1 MMRHYS
7 FTVPF
12 VKGWHR
18 QRARKV
24 GRGIQFYPCV
34 QDRLNRD
41 VIRSEFILAAAAQH
55 PGHAHVAPKGTP
67 VRVAIATERDVMS
80 TFRKRDGDVHHD
92 TQKPDADNDAKL
104 VLDALNGVAW
114 DDDQQ
119 VTDLHVI
126 KRDRTRGTAPRMLIT
141 IEWEDNQ

>member
-1 MMRHYS
+1 MRRHYS

-12 VKGWHR
+12 VRGWHR

-24 GRGIQFYPCV
+24 GRGIQFYPCA
-34 QDRLNRD
+34 QDRESKEAIALSFE
-41 VIRSEFILAAAAQH
+41 IAAAAQH
-55 PGHAHVAPKGTP
+55 HGDPKAPKGTP

-80 TFRKRDGDVHHD
+80 AFRKRDGDVHAD

>member
-1 MMRHYS
+1 MRRHYS

-24 GRGIQFYPCV
+24 GRGIQFYPCA
-34 QDRLNRD
+34 QDRESKEAIALSFE
-41 VIRSEFILAAAAQH
+41 IAAAAQH
-55 PGHAHVAPKGTP
+55 HGDPKAPKGTP

-80 TFRKRDGDVHHD
+80 TFRKRDGDVHAD

-126 KRDRTRGTAPRMLIT
+126 KRDRTRGTAPRMLVT
-141 IEWEDNQ
+141 IEWEERK

>member
-1 MMRHYS
+1 MRRHYS

-12 VKGWHR
+12 VRGWHR

-24 GRGIQFYPCV
+24 GRGIQFYPCA
-34 QDRLNRD
+34 QDRESKAEIAD
-41 VIRSEFILAAAAQH
+41 AFWAAALEQH
-55 PGHAHVAPKGTP
+55 HGDPKAPKGTP

-80 TFRKRDGDVHHD
+80 AFRKRDGDAHPD

-126 KRDRTRGTAPRMLIT
+126 KRDRTRGATPQMLIT
-141 IEWEDNQ
+141 IEWEDN

>member
-1 MMRHYS
+1 MRRHYS

-12 VKGWHR
+12 VRGWHR

-24 GRGIQFYPCV
+24 GRGIQFYPCA
-34 QDRLNRD
+34 QDRESKAEIVD
-41 VIRSEFILAAAAQH
+41 AFWAAALEQH
-55 PGHAHVAPKGTP
+55 HGADPKAPKGTP
-67 VRVAIATERDVMS
+67 VRVANATERDVMS
-80 TFRKRDGDVHHD
+80 AFRKRDGDAHPD

-126 KRDRTRGTAPRMLIT
+126 KRDRTRGATPQMLVT
-141 IEWEDNQ
+141 IEWEDN

>member
-1 MMRHYS
+1 MRRHYS

-18 QRARKV
+18 QRVRKT
-24 GRGIQFYPCV
+24 GRGIQFYPCS
-34 QDRLNRD
+34 QDRESKTEIVNA
-41 VIRSEFILAAAAQH
+41 FWAAALEQYQGAD
-55 PGHAHVAPKGTP
+55 PKAPKGTP

-80 TFRKRDGDVHHD
+80 AFRKRDGDSHPD

-119 VTDLHVI
+119 VNDLHVI
-126 KRDRTRGTAPRMLIT
+126 KRDRTRGATPQMLVT
-141 IEWEDNQ
+141 IEWEDN

>member
-1 MMRHYS
+1 MRRHYS

-12 VKGWHR
+12 VRGWHR

-24 GRGIQFYPCV
+24 GRGIQLYPCS
-34 QDRLNRD
+34 QDRESKEAIALSFE
-41 VIRSEFILAAAAQH
+41 IAAAAQH
-55 PGHAHVAPKGTP
+55 HGDPKAPKGTP

-80 TFRKRDGDVHHD
+80 AWRKRDGDVHAD

-119 VTDLHVI
+119 VNDLHVI
-126 KRDRTRGTAPRMLIT
+126 KRDRTRGTAPRMLVT
-141 IEWEDNQ
+141 IEWEDN